1 MVEGGGKA
9 FNNSPKKKKKKKAPI
24 TKMVAAFFFF
34 FFYILNTALN
44 LQEVFKELTTRRRA
58 LEDEIMSRRIASAA
72 VRSTLKPV
80 TSNRGRLNKTT
91 QPL

>member
-1 MVEGGGKA
+1 MFIWLGGWGGIQQL
-9 FNNSPKKKKKKKAPI
+9 KKKKKNGGDYEDGGS
-24 TKMVAAFFFF
+24 FFFL
-34 FFYILNTALN
+34 FYILNTVLN
-44 LQEVFKELTTRRRA
+44 LQEVFKELTTRRRV

-80 TSNRGRLNKTT
+80 TSNRGRMNKTI

>member
-1 MVEGGGKA
+1 MFIWLRGGGRRTTT
-9 FNNSPKKKKKKKAPI
+9 PKKNGADYEDGGS
-24 TKMVAAFFFF
+24 FFFL

>member
-1 MVEGGGKA
+1 MFIWLRGGGKA
-9 FNNSPKKKKKKKAPI
+9 FNNSQKI
-24 TKMVAAFFFF
+24 TKMVAAFFHF

-80 TSNRGRLNKTT
+80 TSNRGRMNKTT

>member
-1 MVEGGGKA
+1 MFIWLRGGGRRTTT
-9 FNNSPKKKKKKKAPI
+9 PKKNGADYEDGGS
-24 TKMVAAFFFF
+24 FFFIF

-80 TSNRGRLNKTT
+80 TSNRGRMNKTT

>member
-9 FNNSPKKKKKKKAPI
+9 YNNSQKI

>member
-1 MVEGGGKA
+1 MVEGGEGVQQL
-9 FNNSPKKKKKKKAPI
+9 PKKTAPI